1 MKDLTYS
8 KRFYKIAFLFSAAC
22 LILVAHLFG
31 NCMEAAADPELSDGE
46 SVYVSI
52 YSNVYSGPK
61 KREFPLGPMLSIRNT
76 DPEYAI
82 TILRADYYDDKG
94 QLAHRYIREP
104 LKLAPLAS
112 HHYYIE
118 EYDKKGGSGANFIV
132 KWESEKKVNQPI
144 IQGIMLGMKSG
155 QGVSFV
161 CPGQVL
167 REHSD

>member
-1 MKDLTYS
+1 MHT
-8 KRFYKIAFLFSAAC
+8 KRFYKCALLLTAICIVL
-22 LILVAHLFG
+22 LAHLFAASR
-31 NCMEAAADPELSDGE
+31 EAVAGPELSDGE

-52 YSNVYSGPK
+52 YSNVYAGPT
-61 KREFPLGPMLSIRNT
+61 KRVFPLGPMLSIRNT

-82 TILRADYYDDKG
+82 TILQADYYNDKG
-94 QLAHRYIREP
+94 ELAHRYIREP
-104 LKLAPLAS
+104 LELAPLAS

-118 EYDKKGGSGANFIV
+118 EDDKKGGSGANFIV
-132 KWESEKKVNQPI
+132 KWKSEKRVNQPI

-167 REHSD
+167 IEHFD